1 LRRRATEKGL
11 TEVTMEGEVSFT
23 LSETD
28 YADGIRD
35 SYVARIFTTGT
46 GVRLAVVLLFC
57 AMVGALTA
65 WLDGD
70 MDSLGFSIAG
80 FALLGLVLI
89 AFIYA
94 CAFLNLKR
102 RARRLYRQQR
112 SLHQPYTYR
121 WSKAG
126 LDIEAPNMQA
136 FHAWPDFHRWVAARR
151 AILLFLNDQLFFVLP
166 RRVFGEAELE
176 AIESHL
182 SAAGVRRL

>member
-1 LRRRATEKGL
+1 
-11 TEVTMEGEVSFT
+11 MEGQVSFT

-35 SYVARIFTTGT
+35 SYLARTFTAGT
-46 GVRLAVVLLFC
+46 GARMAVFLLFC
-57 AMVGALTA
+57 AVVGAFVS

-70 MDSLGFSIAG
+70 LDSLWYSVTGFLI
-80 FALLGLVLI
+80 LGLVL
-89 AFIYA
+89 FPFVYFV
-94 CAFLNLKR
+94 AFLSLKR

-121 WSKAG
+121 WSEAG
-126 LDIEAPNMQA
+126 LDIEAPRMKT
-136 FHAWPDFHRWVAARR
+136 FHAWAEFHRWVAARR
-151 AILLFLNDQLFFVLP
+151 AILLFLNDQLFYVLP
-166 RRVFGEAELE
+166 RRVFDEAELG